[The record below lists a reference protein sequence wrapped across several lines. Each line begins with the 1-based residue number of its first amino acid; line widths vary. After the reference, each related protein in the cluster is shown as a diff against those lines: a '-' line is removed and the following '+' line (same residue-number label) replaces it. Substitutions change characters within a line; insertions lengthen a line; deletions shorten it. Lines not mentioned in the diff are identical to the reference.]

1 MTAGAN
7 PYAKTT
13 EDGNTPLHRSAY
25 FGHEGTS
32 KVLVAAMSV
41 DGEGVDARNVA
52 GETPLMAA
60 ASRGRDEVVRLL
72 VSSGAEI
79 SATNDAGRTA
89 IDMASKRY
97 KTTAALLEELAA
109 VRLRSGGRAVVVTA
123 ASNNTDHHCQHM
135 WQPCT
140 PLHVPLITITYCALS
155 TIRLRLVLAKRLR
168 SSQRIWRR
176 TLRSPRSSKVMRD
189 WTTSS

>member
-1 MTAGAN
+1 MDVAKRLMTAGAN

-32 KVLVAAMSV
+32 KVLVAAMSM
-41 DGEGVDARNVA
+41 DGEGVDPRNAA

-72 VSSGAEI
+72 VASGAEI
-79 SATNDAGRTA
+79 SATNDAGKTA

-97 KTTAALLEELAA
+97 KTTAVLLEELAA
-109 VRLRSGGRAVVVTA
+109 VRLGSGGRDVVVTT
-123 ASNNTDHHCQHM
+123 ASNNTDHHCQH
-135 WQPCT
+135 T
-140 PLHVPLITITYCALS
+140 
-155 TIRLRLVLAKRLR
+155 
-168 SSQRIWRR
+168 
-176 TLRSPRSSKVMRD
+176 
-189 WTTSS
+189 